1 VRRLLLIGVL
11 AANALATTSPPA
23 QACFDC
29 GATVGPAVGG
39 SGVAAPSGGTHYIAL
54 TGLHTTIVAIDP
66 SGAAQRWSTLRGMW
80 GVPQVANDGTT
91 AGVSGNRRTL
101 VIERIS
107 YRYPQRT
114 TRFAVLRTHSLRV
127 RRLITLRGDFS
138 FDAISPDG
146 GRIYLIE
153 HPRPGL
159 ASYRVREYDV
169 AGQRL
174 LARIIT
180 DPTRWG
186 TVMHGTA
193 VTRVSSPDGARAYT
207 VYDKGNGRMFIH
219 ALDTVHGKAVCID
232 LPPVSASAAIGL
244 QLRNDDAT
252 LEVTQDG
259 AAFQQIDTS
268 SYVMSP
274 ATTPVVPVATAPA
287 AGRSGGGGGG
297 LPAGP
302 LAAIVA
308 AVLAAAAAVVV
319 VRRGRLPAWRPRSD

>member
-1 VRRLLLIGVL
+1 MRRLLLIAVL
-11 AANALATTSPPA
+11 AVSALATTSAPA

-29 GATVGPAVGG
+29 GATVGPAIGG

-54 TGLHTTIVAIDP
+54 TGIRTTIVAVDP
-66 SGAAQRWSTLRGMW
+66 SGAAQRWATLRGMW

-91 AGVSGNRRTL
+91 AGVSASGRTL
-101 VIERIS
+101 VIARIS
-107 YRYPQRT
+107 YHYPQRT
-114 TRFAVLRTHSLRV
+114 TTFAVLRTHSLRV

-138 FDAISPDG
+138 FDAISPSG

-169 AGQRL
+169 AGRRL

-186 TVMHGTA
+186 TVMHGVA
-193 VTRVSSPDGARAYT
+193 VTRVSSQDGARAYT
-207 VYDKGNGRMFIH
+207 VYDKGNGHMFIH

-232 LPPVSASAAIGL
+232 LPRVSAGATIGL
-244 QLRNDDAT
+244 RFRDGGST

-259 AAFQQIDTS
+259 AAFQRIDTT
-268 SYVMSP
+268 SYVISP
-274 ATTPVVPVATAPA
+274 AATPDPPVTAAPPAT
-287 AGRSGGGGGG
+287 GGGG
-297 LPAGP
+297 LPP
-302 LAAIVA
+302 DLLAAIVA
-308 AVLAAAAAVVV
+308 AVLAGAAAVVV
-319 VRRGRLPAWRPRSD
+319 GRRGRLPAWRPRSD

>member
-1 VRRLLLIGVL
+1 MRRLLLIGVL
-11 AANALATTSPPA
+11 AASALATTSTPA

-39 SGVAAPSGGTHYIAL
+39 SGVAAPSGGAHYIAL
-54 TGLHTTIVAIDP
+54 TGLVTTIVAVDP
-66 SGAAQRWSTLRGMW
+66 SGAARNWSTIRGMW

-91 AGVSGNRRTL
+91 AGVPANGRTL
-101 VIERIS
+101 VIEHIS
-107 YRYPQRT
+107 NRYPQRI

-127 RRLITLRGDFS
+127 TRLITLRGDFS
-138 FDAISPDG
+138 FDAISPNG

-174 LARIIT
+174 LPRIIT

-193 VTRVSSPDGARAYT
+193 VTRVSSQDGARAYT
-207 VYDKGNGRMFIH
+207 VYDKGNGHMFIH

-232 LPPVSASAAIGL
+232 LPRVSAAAAIGL
-244 QLRNDDAT
+244 QLRNGDKT
-252 LEVTQDG
+252 LEVTRDG
-259 AAFQQIDTS
+259 AVFQQIDTT

-274 ATTPVVPVATAPA
+274 ATAPTVPVATAPA
-287 AGRSGGGGGG
+287 GTGGGGG
-297 LPAGP
+297 LPAGL
-302 LAAIVA
+302 LAGIVT
-308 AVLAAAAAVVV
+308 AVLAATAAVVV
-319 VRRGRLPAWRPRSD
+319 ARRGRLPAWRPRSD

>member
-1 VRRLLLIGVL
+1 MRRLLLIGVL
-11 AANALATTSPPA
+11 AASALATTSTPA

-29 GATVGPAVGG
+29 GATVGPAIGG

-54 TGLHTTIVAIDP
+54 TGLVTTIVAVDP
-66 SGAAQRWSTLRGMW
+66 SGAARNWSTIRGMW

-91 AGVSGNRRTL
+91 AGVPANGRTL
-101 VIERIS
+101 VIEHMS
-107 YRYPQRT
+107 NRYPQRI

-127 RRLITLRGDFS
+127 IRRIALRGDFS

-146 GRIYLIE
+146 ARIYLIE

-174 LARIIT
+174 LPRIIT

-186 TVMHGTA
+186 TIMHGTA
-193 VTRVSSPDGARAYT
+193 VTRVSSQDGARAYT
-207 VYDKGNGRMFIH
+207 VYDKGNGHMFIH

-232 LPPVSASAAIGL
+232 LPRVSAAAAIGL
-244 QLRNDDAT
+244 QLRNGDRT
-252 LEVTQDG
+252 LEVTQNG
-259 AAFQQIDTS
+259 AAFQQIDTT

-274 ATTPVVPVATAPA
+274 ATTRAVPVATAPVVT
-287 AGRSGGGGGG
+287 GGGG
-297 LPAGP
+297 LPAGL
-302 LAAIVA
+302 LAAIAA
-308 AVLAAAAAVVV
+308 AVLAAAAAVAVA
-319 VRRGRLPAWRPRSD
+319 RRGRLPTWRPRSD